1 MPYLNDFKDDTNR
14 IQGIQCHFS
23 FMFSRHP
30 FDRLFSVYRNKFMDP
45 DPYGGVANYLGYRK
59 KNRFLMIQKMFQK
72 DHQQFA

>member
-59 KNRFLMIQKMFQK
+59 KIDF
-72 DHQQFA
+72 